1 MKILMLGWEFPPLK
15 SGGLGTYL
23 FHFTRKLNSLG
34 VNLTFIMP
42 YSGREIKEDFVNII
56 QAKPGSELI
65 GIPSPLTPYMTIAV
79 NGTLQL
85 QQDYSLYSQLE
96 FMHEVLTYTMNAVRI
111 GKSIECDVI
120 HCHDWMTFPAGI
132 ILKRIL
138 KKPLVVT
145 IHSTEFDR
153 TGQLF
158 PNQKIAAIEKK
169 GLEAADRII
178 TVSKLMKNQIVKKY
192 GIPQKKVRVVY
203 NAVDL
208 SHYKPKDVQRPLPE
222 KIVLFVGRL
231 TVQKGCE
238 FFLEAAKQVLAEEPN
253 TRFVVVGTG
262 DLLFDLIN
270 KSIELGISNRV
281 TFTGFEEDVS
291 AYYSIADLFVMPSVS
306 EPFGLTAVEA
316 MACKAPVIIS
326 KQSGVGE
333 VLKNVLR
340 VDFWDTRE
348 LASKIVSVLKYS
360 SLMTELKE
368 RGFKEIQHFRNWKD
382 VAQESIEV
390 YKGVIR

>member
-1 MKILMLGWEFPPLK
+1 MLMKILMLGWEFPPLK

-23 FHFTRKLNSLG
+23 FHFTRELHSLG
-34 VNLTFIMP
+34 VSLSFIMP
-42 YSGREIKEDFVNII
+42 CVGKDLKQDFINILQAGPASEI
-56 QAKPGSELI
+56 I
-65 GIPSPLTPYMTIAV
+65 GIRSTLTPYAV
-79 NGTLQL
+79 SLPDGTLQL
-85 QQDYSLYSQLE
+85 QVQFAGLE
-96 FMHEVLTYTMNAVRI
+96 FMQEVRAYTVNAVRI
-111 GKSIECDVI
+111 GKDISCDAI

-158 PNQKIAAIEKK
+158 PNQQIAGIEKK
-169 GLEAADRII
+169 GLVEADRII
-178 TVSKLMKNQIVKKY
+178 TVSKLMKNQIIEKY
-192 GIPQKKVRVVY
+192 GISPEKIRVVY

-208 SHYKPKDVQRPLPE
+208 SHYKRKEVQKPLAE

-231 TVQKGCE
+231 TIQKGCE
-238 FFLEAAKQVLAEEPN
+238 FFLEAAKRVLEEEPN
-253 TRFVVVGTG
+253 TRFVIVGTG

-270 KSIELGISNRV
+270 KSIELGISNKV
-281 TFTGFEEDVS
+281 TFTGYEEDVS

-316 MACKAPVIIS
+316 MACKAPVLIS
-326 KQSGVGE
+326 RQSGVSE
-333 VLKNVLR
+333 VLRNVLK

-348 LASKIVSVLKYS
+348 LAAKIVSVLKYS
-360 SLMTELKE
+360 SLMEELRE
-368 RGFKEIQHFRNWKD
+368 RGFNEIQQFRSWRD
-382 VAQESIEV
+382 VASETIRV
-390 YKGVIR
+390 YRDVIG